1 MRGIMIH
8 NAMKIFVCTNAF
20 NTWYREV
27 VKYGIRN
34 MQNYCDKHSYE
45 FACYT
50 ENDKDIY
57 DQSRDIPWYKIKSIE
72 KVLKECPY
80 LDLVVWIDADCQI
93 LKSDISLE
101 SIIEKYLPQCKD
113 VLISSESDGHMNTGI
128 MFWRNT
134 PYSLTLLNR
143 IWDNQNQFESHF
155 HEQASFN
162 QLLSIDEEVK
172 NKVEI
177 LPAYLQPVF
186 NAYWYMYYPGEIFI
200 LHCARCSHD
209 LEGLVFM
216 MDMFCP
222 TKLDEEN
229 EDQYKDRM
237 TFLNSKEICRAYFDA
252 CLSEHNKPSRRW
264 SARAHTIKVPE

>member
-1 MRGIMIH
+1 MIH
-8 NAMKIFVCTNAF
+8 NADGILVCTNAF

-80 LDLVVWIDADCQI
+80 LDLVVWIDASCLI

-113 VLISSESDGHMNTGI
+113 VLISRIKWTYESGI

-134 PYSLTLLNR
+134 PYS
-143 IWDNQNQFESHF
+143 
-155 HEQASFN
+155 
-162 QLLSIDEEVK
+162 
-172 NKVEI
+172 
-177 LPAYLQPVF
+177 F
-186 NAYWYMYYPGEIFI
+186 NALEPIGMTRRINLSHIF
-200 LHCARCSHD
+200 
-209 LEGLVFM
+209 M
-216 MDMFCP
+216 
-222 TKLDEEN
+222 
-229 EDQYKDRM
+229 
-237 TFLNSKEICRAYFDA
+237 
-252 CLSEHNKPSRRW
+252 SRLRLI
-264 SARAHTIKVPE
+264 SCYLLMKR